1 MDGYVLPVG
10 YRTLDVGW
18 LRVEDL
24 PAIAGSLTMNA
35 VVVCLGLVTA
45 VLAKLLPTSG
55 GAETIKQLEGR
66 LGSVVSDG
74 QSGPRP
80 LTGAEV
86 AVVNNWLARHRIGWR
101 PNLASPPPPT
111 ASISLDTERQ
121 RSALVLEFWTGPNYP
136 GWQQAVAIEVPA
148 GSPTGL
154 QSFNPEEL
162 APLLD
167 VVRR

>member
-1 MDGYVLPVG
+1 
-10 YRTLDVGW
+10 
-18 LRVEDL
+18 
-24 PAIAGSLTMNA
+24 MNA

-45 VLAKLLPTSG
+45 ALAELLPTSG
-55 GAETIKQLEGR
+55 GAETIKQFDGR
-66 LGSVVSDG
+66 SGSVVSDG
-74 QSGPRP
+74 QSEPRP
-80 LTGAEV
+80 LTGAEL
-86 AVVNNWLARHRIGWR
+86 AIVNNWLVRHRIGWR
-101 PNLASPPPPT
+101 SNFASPPPPT

-167 VVRR
+167 IVRR